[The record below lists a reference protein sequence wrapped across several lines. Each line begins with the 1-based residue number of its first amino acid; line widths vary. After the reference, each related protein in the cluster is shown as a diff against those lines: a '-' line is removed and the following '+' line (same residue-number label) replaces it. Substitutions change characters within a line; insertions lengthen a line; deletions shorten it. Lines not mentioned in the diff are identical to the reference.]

1 MLLDLLSKKKN
12 KKPKKKKCLSCLL
25 FGSFAEII
33 KRWQDGGENWDGG
46 GGYPPS
52 QRSLVP
58 LFNSFGPNGPM
69 SAINFKFTNYYNNCK
84 FDPTSSNDTLQI
96 GNAIG
101 SGGGGGSPSTSGG
114 GGGGNGNGVECPR
127 CGRHYKLKSSLRN
140 HQKWECGKDPQFQC
154 PFCNYRAKQKMHVA
168 RHIERMHREKC
179 SEEFQNITGGGVQ
192 AATTTT
198 TTTAVAT
205 ATVGDLNS

>member
-1 MLLDLLSKKKN
+1 
-12 KKPKKKKCLSCLL
+12 LL
-25 FGSFAEII
+25 FGSFTEII
-33 KRWQDGGENWDGG
+33 KRWQDGGENWDG
-46 GGYPPS
+46 YPPT

-84 FDPTSSNDTLQI
+84 FDPTSPNDTLQI
-96 GNAIG
+96 SNA
-101 SGGGGGSPSTSGG
+101 SSPSTSG
-114 GGGGNGNGVECPR
+114 GVECPR

-179 SEEFQNITGGGVQ
+179 SEEFQNITGQ
-192 AATTTT
+192 TTTAATTA
-198 TTTAVAT
+198 TAV
-205 ATVGDLNS
+205 GDINS

>member
-1 MLLDLLSKKKN
+1 M
-12 KKPKKKKCLSCLL
+12 
-25 FGSFAEII
+25 FVVRTFAEII
-33 KRWQDGGENWDGG
+33 KRWQDGGENWD
-46 GGYPPS
+46 GYPPS

-58 LFNSFGPNGPM
+58 LFNSFGPSGPM

-84 FDPTSSNDTLQI
+84 FDPTASNDTLQI
-96 GNAIG
+96 SNA
-101 SGGGGGSPSTSGG
+101 SSPSTSG
-114 GGGGNGNGVECPR
+114 GVECPR

-179 SEEFQNITGGGVQ
+179 SEEFQNITGQ
-192 AATTTT
+192 TATAATT
-198 TTTAVAT
+198 AT
-205 ATVGDLNS
+205 AVGDLNS